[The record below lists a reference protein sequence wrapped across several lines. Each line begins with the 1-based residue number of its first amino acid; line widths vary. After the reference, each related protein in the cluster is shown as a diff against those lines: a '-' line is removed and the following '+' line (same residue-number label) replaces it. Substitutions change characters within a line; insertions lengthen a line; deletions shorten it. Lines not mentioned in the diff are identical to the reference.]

1 MVLRAKY
8 LSDDGFGPNPE
19 QPQEDLVCVGD
30 PPVRCAAQNH
40 IALRIEQALV
50 TTLAVL
56 KPCIGGLELPRK
68 LGQLLGS
75 PGKILG
81 LAAQRKN
88 PQQQKS
94 DPTCHDAAQEQ

>member
-1 MVLRAKY
+1 MVFRAKY
-8 LSDDGFGPNPE
+8 LSDNGFGPNPE
-19 QPQEDLVCVGD
+19 QPQEGLVRVGD
-30 PPVRCAAQNH
+30 PAVRCAAKDH

-56 KPCIGGLELPRK
+56 KPRIGSLELSRE

-75 PGKILG
+75 PSQVLG

-88 PQQQKS
+88 PQQQK
-94 DPTCHDAAQEQ
+94 DDRACHHAPQ

>member
-1 MVLRAKY
+1 
-8 LSDDGFGPNPE
+8 
-19 QPQEDLVCVGD
+19 
-30 PPVRCAAQNH
+30 VRCAAQNH

-81 LAAQRKN
+81 LSAQRKK

-94 DPTCHDAAQEQ
+94 EPTCHDAAQEQRIEQHQAAVPIEVCRRGAPKRHG